1 MKNKLKKIVIPI
13 FLSVL
18 CGFLCGRLMFSIYE
32 EKGST
37 VLDANIIYL
46 LEDTTYNN
54 YDEMKASTISTNYI
68 CYEDDGKYNVVV
80 ALTRNYDNIEKI
92 KETYNKEL
100 KINKYLINNK
110 EIINKIEEYDNKLN
124 ETDDKEEI
132 KKIIMDMINVYKD
145 KDDVKM
151 AKIS

>member
-1 MKNKLKKIVIPI
+1 M
-13 FLSVL
+13 
-18 CGFLCGRLMFSIYE
+18 
-32 EKGST
+32 
-37 VLDANIIYL
+37 
-46 LEDTTYNN
+46 
-54 YDEMKASTISTNYI
+54 
-68 CYEDDGKYNVVV
+68 
-80 ALTRNYDNIEKI
+80 ALTRNYDNIVKI

-110 EIINKIEEYDNKLN
+110 EIINKIEEYDNKLS

-132 KKIIMDMINVYKD
+132 KKIIINMINVYKD